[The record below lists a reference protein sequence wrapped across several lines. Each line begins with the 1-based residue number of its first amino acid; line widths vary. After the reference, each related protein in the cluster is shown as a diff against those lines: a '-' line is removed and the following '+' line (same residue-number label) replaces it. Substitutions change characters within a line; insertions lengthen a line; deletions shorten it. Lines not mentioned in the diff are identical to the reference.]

1 MKCRHMFTLLLAVV
15 GFALSCTTVR
25 DNRKPPME
33 YSFKQNEG
41 YSLLYDLLSKQKDV
55 DKLLIIKKE
64 KPDVGTVIERI
75 AATCTNAAQKLESFR
90 TEDPSLNLEV
100 KSLPEVEE
108 ATRASIES
116 ERTKELLFS
125 TGRDF
130 EVHLLL
136 SQAEGICYGAHLAGV
151 LAQEEKHNGRKEYMK
166 HLSTELHDLQKGVL
180 EIISSRY
187 APPPAANLST
197 PVAATKNP

>member
-1 MKCRHMFTLLLAVV
+1 
-15 GFALSCTTVR
+15 
-25 DNRKPPME
+25 ME

-41 YSLLYDLLSKQKDV
+41 YSLLYDLMSKQKDV
-55 DKLLIIKKE
+55 DKLLFIKKE

-75 AATCTNAAQKLESFR
+75 AATCTNAAQKMESFR

-100 KSLPEVEE
+100 KSLPSVEE

-116 ERTKELLFS
+116 QRTSELLFS
-125 TGRDF
+125 AGKDF

-136 SQAEGICYGAHLAGV
+136 SQAEGISYGAHLAKV
-151 LAQEEKHNGRKEYMK
+151 LAEEEKHNGRKEYMM
-166 HLSTELHDLQKGVL
+166 HLSKELQDLHKGVL

-187 APPPAANLST
+187 APPPAANVST
-197 PVAATKNP
+197 PVAVTPNGKP